1 MLTKLVDERKP
12 AFLAVA
18 MDAPGKTFR
27 DELDE
32 RYKANRPPPPP
43 DLPMQ
48 MERCKEIVEAY
59 RIPIFVGDGLE
70 ADDFLGQNP
79 LGDWVLAPATTA
91 GQAFSGLPE
100 LVPVNGRAQALIGYK
115 RGTGHEKMV
124 LYYPNNEMIVNGADG
139 QVQTY

>member
-1 MLTKLVDERKP
+1 MAAFAQSTIAVIEAPLEMIAKGADGAIHLKL
-12 AFLAVA
+12 AAL
-18 MDAPGKTFR
+18 GGG
-27 DELDE
+27 
-32 RYKANRPPPPP
+32 
-43 DLPMQ
+43 
-48 MERCKEIVEAY
+48 
-59 RIPIFVGDGLE
+59 GDMVE